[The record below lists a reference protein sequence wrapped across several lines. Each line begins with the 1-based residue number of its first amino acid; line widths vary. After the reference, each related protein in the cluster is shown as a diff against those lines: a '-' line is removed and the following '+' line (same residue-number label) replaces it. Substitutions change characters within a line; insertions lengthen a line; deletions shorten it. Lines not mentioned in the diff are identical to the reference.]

1 MYTRDGF
8 NCRWQQAR
16 DEAQKKHPHLLF
28 DFTFRDLKAK
38 SVSDLEGAYRK
49 NSKLPAIKRLLK
61 QLATIAKL
69 RSSRLLVGKIA
80 QLMLGIMS
88 GNGIADTKKPPVGGF
103 TTLLI
108 ALIILLFPM
117 VPGAGLEPAQR
128 ERRGILNPL
137 CLPIPPSGLGKKVE
151 ARSGVEPD

>member
-1 MYTRDGF
+1 MNDDASR
-8 NCRWQQAR
+8 
-16 DEAQKKHPHLLF
+16 E
-28 DFTFRDLKAK
+28 K
-38 SVSDLEGAYRK
+38 SSSDA
-49 NSKLPAIKRLLK
+49 
-61 QLATIAKL
+61 
-69 RSSRLLVGKIA
+69 SSEMRF
-80 QLMLGIMS
+80 LG
-88 GNGIADTKKPPVGGF
+88 TKKPPVGGF

-108 ALIILLFPM
+108 ALIILYFPM